1 MSLSV
6 TLKNNAASS
15 VTILN
20 VLSVDVSLR
29 FLSENTENKGERSK
43 RQRHMC
49 RGLT

>member
-20 VLSVDVSLR
+20 VLSVDLSLR
-29 FLSENTENKGERSK
+29 FLSENTENKGENNK
-43 RQRHMC
+43 QQNTC
-49 RGLT
+49 AEV